1 MKLEISLD
9 LEKKSVH
16 GKSTLTLTSLI
27 DELRRVDLDAVE
39 MSIIAV
45 KDSSGRELRFDYT
58 GDKLLI
64 YLNSPVAEND
74 NLTVNV
80 DYSATPR
87 RGLYFVG
94 PDDAYPAKPVQVYSH
109 GEEMNNR
116 YWFPCYDFP
125 NDRMTSEAIVTV
137 PSKFTVISNGKLVG
151 VSEDKGKGTRTYQ
164 WLQEIP
170 HVTYLVSIAVGEFV
184 ELRDKWGSIP
194 VLYYVD
200 KRCENDAMRSFKK
213 TPKMIEFY
221 SKIFGLPYPY
231 AKYSQVA
238 VADFVTG
245 AQENISATTATDEIL
260 HNERA
265 HLDYSCDYLVAHELV
280 HQWFGDLVTC
290 KDWPHIWLN
299 ETFATYFE
307 FLFLEHD
314 SGQNEHD
321 AHIIEYYDRYLDEV
335 KEKYR
340 RPVVTR
346 TYHEPAELFDRHTY
360 EKGSFVM
367 RTLRYTLGDNQF
379 WKAIQTYVQK
389 YRERVVETSDFKS
402 TIEEV
407 TGQSMDLFF
416 EQWLYK
422 PGHPELAIKLD
433 WNEEQ
438 KKLTLTVDQ
447 TQDTSN
453 GTPIFQF
460 PAEIHIGDEQ
470 GDAKHMVNIS
480 QRRHTFDFSLKR
492 KPLSVVFDPEHW
504 ILKTIRFD
512 KPQGMLLYEL
522 KNGETNWVRLW
533 AAQTLTKFVNTEV
546 IQALKEAILHDQFW
560 MVQAEAAKTLG
571 AMGTEAA
578 LDALLEVVSV
588 KHPKARRAVV
598 RALGEFRS
606 ERAAEALLTTLTKDE
621 SYYVEA
627 ESARSLGKT
636 KSVKAFD
643 ALVNAFKTKES
654 YRDVIKSLALEGL
667 TELKD
672 IRAIPVILEGTKY
685 GLNFRVR
692 ETAAKMLGKIGASNQ
707 IAFEPLIELLRD
719 KSLHIRIAAASALRD
734 LHDPRALPELER
746 TLEADVEPDVR
757 KAVRRTIFVIRDFH
771 EKGTEWGKT
780 QDQIEE
786 LKQENRSL
794 RQRIDALEKQ
804 VSRS

>member
-1 MKLEISLD
+1 LKLEISLD
-9 LEKKSVH
+9 FDKKSVQ
-16 GKSTLTLTSLI
+16 GKSTLTLASLI
-27 DELRRVDLDAVE
+27 DGLMRVDLDAVE
-39 MSIIAV
+39 MDIRAV
-45 KDSSGRELRFDYT
+45 RDSSGRDLSYDYT

-64 YLNSPVAEND
+64 YLNSPLAEND
-74 NLTVNV
+74 NLTITI

-94 PDDAYPAKPVQVYSH
+94 PDEGYPHKPVQVYSH
-109 GEEMNNR
+109 GEEMNNS

-125 NDRMTSEAIVTV
+125 NDRMTSEVIVTV
-137 PSKFTVISNGKLVG
+137 PNKFTAISNGKLVG
-151 VSEDKGKGTRTYQ
+151 VSEDNGTRTRTYHWIQ
-164 WLQEIP
+164 KVP
-170 HVTYLVSIAVGEFV
+170 HVTYLVSIAVGEFL
-184 ELRDKWGSIP
+184 ELRDEWEGIP
-194 VLYYVD
+194 VFYYVD
-200 KRCENDAMRSFKK
+200 KRREKDAMRSFQK

-221 SKIFGLPYPY
+221 SKIFGLRYPY

-260 HNERA
+260 HDERA
-265 HLDYSCDYLVAHELV
+265 HLDYSCDHLVAHELA
-280 HQWFGDLVTC
+280 HQWFGDLITC
-290 KDWPHIWLN
+290 KDWSHIWLN
-299 ETFATYFE
+299 EAFATYFE

-314 SGQNEHD
+314 SGHNEHD
-321 AHIIEYYDRYLDEV
+321 AHMIEYYDRYMDEV
-335 KEKYR
+335 KERYR
-340 RPVVTR
+340 RPMVTR

-379 WKAIQTYVQK
+379 WKAIQAYVKK
-389 YRERVVETSDFKS
+389 YCDGVVETSDFKS

-416 EQWLYK
+416 GQWLYK
-422 PGHPELAIKLD
+422 PGHPELSIKLD
-433 WNEEQ
+433 WDEKRRNLA
-438 KKLTLTVDQ
+438 LTIDQ

-453 GTPIFQF
+453 GTPVFQF
-460 PAEIHIGDEQ
+460 PAEIHIVDEH
-470 GDAKHMVNIS
+470 GDAKHTVNLS
-480 QRRHTFDFSLKR
+480 QRSHTFDFSLER

-522 KNGETNWVRLW
+522 KNGKSNWTRLW
-533 AAQTLTKFVNTEV
+533 AVQALTKFVNMEV
-546 IQALKEAILHDQFW
+546 IQALQEAILHDQSW
-560 MVQAEAAKTLG
+560 IVQAEAAKSLG
-571 AMGTEAA
+571 AIGTEAA
-578 LDALLEVVSV
+578 LDALLETVNV
-588 KHPKARRAVV
+588 KHPKARRGVV

-606 ERAAEALLTTLTKDE
+606 ELAAETLLTALTRDE

-643 ALVNAFKTKES
+643 ALVNAFRTKKS
-654 YRDVIKSLALEGL
+654 YRDIIKSYALEGL

-692 ETAAKMLGKIGASNQ
+692 ETAAKMLGKVGGSNQ
-707 IAFEPLIELLRD
+707 MAFERLIELLRD
-719 KSLHIRIAAASALRD
+719 KNLHIRIAAASALRD

-746 TLEADVEPDVR
+746 TLQADVEPDVR

-771 EKGTEWGKT
+771 EKGAEWGKM
-780 QDQIEE
+780 QGQIEE
-786 LKQENRSL
+786 LRQENRSL
-794 RQRIDALEKQ
+794 LQRIDMLEKQ
-804 VSRS
+804 VSKS